1 MEQKF
6 SRHDVLVPEHIME
19 AMRRRRYLDEY
30 DTSEDEEILKMSG
43 IEFLDEW
50 LGWEGI
56 IGYTYYILE
65 VIEIAFGID
74 LENWPFDETIK
85 REIGDSDEYE
95 SF

>member
-6 SRHDVLVPEHIME
+6 NRHDVLVPEHIME
-19 AMRRRRYLDEY
+19 VMRRRRYLDKY

-65 VIEIAFGID
+65 VIEIAFGIN
-74 LENWPFDETIK
+74 LEDWPFDETIK
-85 REIGDSDEYE
+85 REVGDGDEYE
-95 SF
+95 I